1 MTQTQKIRNSKF
13 TTLLMVLMIFAAPI
27 TSAQDEP
34 ATLEAPEPRVI
45 IQGAMDNFRGASS
58 YTEMTMTI
66 RRVDWE
72 RSISM
77 HAWTSGEKNSLV
89 RVTKPKKD
97 LGNAT
102 LIKDKDMWSFAPKIN
117 RVIKVPS
124 SMMNQSWMGS
134 DFSNKDIS
142 RSTEILDNYE
152 HTLSGLEQQDGHTVY
167 TITSVPHEDAPVV
180 WGKEVLVIRD
190 DNVLLEQQYWD
201 QDDVLVKTMKVTEI
215 AEMDGRN
222 IGKVMRMFKVD
233 QPEEWTEVVN
243 HMVDFDVELPGN
255 TFTLS
260 NLRNA
265 R

>member
-1 MTQTQKIRNSKF
+1 MKNVISVCVF
-13 TTLLMVLMIFAAPI
+13 VLVSISGQF
-27 TSAQDEP
+27 SFAQDVP
-34 ATLEAPEPRVI
+34 SARAI
-45 IQGAMDNFRGASS
+45 IEGAMDNWRGVSS

-66 RRVDWE
+66 HRPEWQRAM
-72 RSISM
+72 SM
-77 HAWTSGEKNSLV
+77 RAWTEGDKQSLV

-102 LIKDKDMWSFAPKIN
+102 LIKDKEMWSFAPKVN

-152 HTLSGLEQQDGHTVY
+152 HSLSDTEQIDGHTVY
-167 TITSVPHEDAPVV
+167 TISSVPHEDAPVV
-180 WGKEVLVIRD
+180 WGKEVLKVRD
-190 DNVLLEQQYWD
+190 DHVLIEQQYWD
-201 QDDVLVKTMKVTEI
+201 QDDTLIKIMKVSEVV
-215 AEMDGRN
+215 EMDGRS
-222 IGKVMRMFKVD
+222 IAKVMRMHKIETPD
-233 QPEEWTEVVN
+233 QWTEVVN
-243 HMVDFDVELPGN
+243 HTVDFDVELSSN

-265 R
+265 RR

>member
-1 MTQTQKIRNSKF
+1 MKDSSANFIVAFILLCSPCQSAFGQVNSDPPGQ
-13 TTLLMVLMIFAAPI
+13 L
-27 TSAQDEP
+27 SARE
-34 ATLEAPEPRVI
+34 I
-45 IQGAMDNFRGASS
+45 IKGAMDNWRGVSS

-66 RRVDWE
+66 HRPDWQ
-72 RSISM
+72 RSMSM
-77 HAWTSGEKNSLV
+77 RAWTAGDKKSLV
-89 RVTKPKKD
+89 RVIRPKKD

-102 LIKDKDMWSFAPKIN
+102 LINDNEMWSFAPKIN

-152 HTLSGLEQQDGHTVY
+152 HVLTSTVQDNEHTVY
-167 TITSVPHEDAPVV
+167 TVSSVPHEDAPVV

-190 DNVLLEQQYWD
+190 DHVLMEQQYWD
-201 QDDVLVKTMKVTEI
+201 QDGALVKVMKVTEV
-215 AEMDGRN
+215 AEMDSRN
-222 IGKVMRMFKVD
+222 IAKVMRIYKVD
-233 QPEEWTEVVN
+233 TPDKWTEVIN
-243 HMVDFDVELPGN
+243 HLVDFDVELTSN

-265 R
+265 RQ

>member
-1 MTQTQKIRNSKF
+1 MERININLSIA
-13 TTLLMVLMIFAAPI
+13 LSLILALNVL
-27 TSAQDEP
+27 TSASQVFAQEE
-34 ATLEAPEPRVI
+34 TVTPRDI
-45 IQGAMDNFRGASS
+45 IQGAMDNFRGESS
-58 YTEMTMTI
+58 FTEMTMTI
-66 RRVDWE
+66 HREDWE

-77 HAWTSGEKNSLV
+77 QAWTAGDKNSLV

-142 RSTEILDNYE
+142 RSTEILDSHA
-152 HTLSGLEQQDGHTVY
+152 HTLTATEEQDGHTVY
-167 TITSVPHEDAPVV
+167 TITAVPHEDAPVV

-190 DNVLLEQQYWD
+190 DFVLLEQQYWD
-201 QDDVLVKTMKVTEI
+201 QDGVLVKTMKVTEI
-215 AEMDGRN
+215 AKMDGRN

-233 QPEEWTEVVN
+233 EPEEWTQVTN
-243 HMVDFDVELPGN
+243 HSVDFDVELAGN